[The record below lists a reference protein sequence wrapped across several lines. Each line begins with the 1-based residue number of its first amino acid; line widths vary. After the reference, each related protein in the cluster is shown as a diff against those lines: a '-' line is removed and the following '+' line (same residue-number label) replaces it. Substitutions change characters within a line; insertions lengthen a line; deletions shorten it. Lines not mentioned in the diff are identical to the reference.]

1 MHAIRC
7 ATLLL
12 CFVQLATASE
22 PPVTAIAFAPDGKSV
37 VTGSQS
43 GLAIY
48 RWPELELTRSVD
60 ISLANIHDLAFTPNG
75 KQLAVAGGDPAVNG
89 RVQVVA
95 WPSCETVGVIGDHK
109 DCVMKIAWRGDETMA
124 TASLDREIVIWDTRR
139 LGASLGAIRRL
150 SGHSRGVTAL
160 GFVGTGGNVLSG
172 GLDNSLRVW
181 DGDTGNVVRAFNNHT
196 GPIQEL
202 AIRPNV
208 DGVPMVATI
217 SEDSTVRFWQ
227 PTIGRMVR
235 FAKLDSVPL
244 AMGWLRGE
252 SRLAIGCSD
261 GHVRIVDP
269 GTALV
274 DVEIAVFADRVC
286 SLAVHPTDDMIIVG
300 SQQGRVQRVA
310 LSE

>member
-7 ATLLL
+7 AVLLL
-12 CFVQLATASE
+12 CLVQVATASE
-22 PPVTAIAFAPDGKSV
+22 PPVTAIAFAPDGESV
-37 VTGSQS
+37 VAGSQS

-60 ISLANIHDLAFTPNG
+60 LSLANIHDLVFAPDG
-75 KQLAVAGGDPAVNG
+75 KRLAVAGGDPAVNG

-95 WPSCETVGVIGDHK
+95 WPSCETIGVIGDHK
-109 DCVMKIAWRGDETMA
+109 DCVMKVAWRDDVSFA
-124 TASLDREIVIWDTRR
+124 TASLDREVVIWDTKSRD
-139 LGASLGAIRRL
+139 AIKRL
-150 SGHSRGVTAL
+150 SGHSRGVIAL
-160 GFVGTGGNVLSG
+160 GFVGSSGNVLSG

-181 DGDTGNVVRAFNNHT
+181 DSDTGNVVRAFNNHT

-202 AIRPNV
+202 AVRPSV
-208 DGVPMVATI
+208 EGLPMVATI
-217 SEDSTVRFWQ
+217 SDDSTVRLWQ

-235 FAKLDSVPL
+235 FVKLDSIPL
-244 AMGWLRGE
+244 AMGWLRSG

-300 SQQGRVQRVA
+300 SQQGRVQRVD